1 MKKEMKPLVESYNI
15 DEEYLY
21 KETYLFIKGYAEG
34 RNYRNT
40 LKALPLAR
48 MMHDGQHRKGLQE
61 VEVINHVVEMVID
74 DSIENNDGTIM
85 KPIVKNVHET
95 IFVHLPYIL
104 HCLKVCSTLISL
116 NIPLSD
122 EEMDILLAS
131 SILHDT
137 LEDCEEYFPKGGEEY
152 ITKYGFPKELRDVIQ
167 LLSKHEGSSELEL
180 NIYFNAIKKNK
191 IALLVKMA
199 DRSHNVEDL
208 YNMKNIPKYI
218 QETKTYF
225 LGKKNFGSI
234 VSYGKQ
240 NYPELSNALTN
251 LKSKIL
257 SLTEE
262 AEVMYN
268 KQLAIIDEKDSIIK
282 AKDEEIKL
290 LKKQIEE
297 LKKAI

>member
-1 MKKEMKPLVESYNI
+1 MKREMTPLVESYNI
-15 DEEYLY
+15 NEEYLY
-21 KETYLFIKGYAEG
+21 NRTYLFIKGYAEG

-48 MMHDGQHRKGLQE
+48 KMHDGQHRKGVQE
-61 VEVINHVVEMVID
+61 VEVINHIIEMVVD
-74 DSIENNDGTIM
+74 DSIPNNDGTIM
-85 KPIVKNVHET
+85 KPVVKDVHEK
-95 IFVHLPYIL
+95 ILVHLPYIL

-116 NIPLSD
+116 NIPLTD
-122 EEMDILLAS
+122 EEMDILLACA
-131 SILHDT
+131 ILHDT
-137 LEDCEEYFPKGGEEY
+137 LEDCDKYFPKGGEEY
-152 ITKYGFPKELRDVIQ
+152 VTEYGFPPEVRDVIQ
-167 LLSKHEGSSELEL
+167 LLSKHEGSTPLEL

-218 QETKTYF
+218 QETKEYF
-225 LGKKNFGSI
+225 LIKNSM
-234 VSYGKQ
+234 VTYGKQ
-240 NYPELSNALTN
+240 NYPELSNALTV

-268 KQLAIIDEKDSIIK
+268 KQLTIIEEKDAIIKS
-282 AKDEEIKL
+282 KDEEIAS
-290 LKKQIEE
+290 LKKQLEE
-297 LKKAI
+297 LQNK

>member
-15 DEEYLY
+15 NEEYLY
-21 KETYLFIKGYAEG
+21 NRTYLFIKGYAEG

-48 MMHDGQHRKGLQE
+48 KMHDGQHRKGLQE
-61 VEVINHVVEMVID
+61 VEVINHIVEMVVD
-74 DSIENNDGTIM
+74 DSIPNNDGSIM
-85 KPIVKNVHET
+85 KPVVKAVHET
-95 IFVHLPYIL
+95 ISVHLPYIL

-116 NIPLSD
+116 PLSLTD
-122 EEMDILLAS
+122 EEMDILLACAL
-131 SILHDT
+131 LHDT
-137 LEDCEEYFPKGGEEY
+137 LEDCDEYFPKGGEEY
-152 ITKYGFPKELRDVIQ
+152 VTEYGFPVEVRDVIQ
-167 LLSKHEGSSELEL
+167 LLSKHEGSTELEL

-218 QETKTYF
+218 QETKDYF
-225 LGKKNFGSI
+225 LGGKKNFGSI

-240 NYPELSNALTN
+240 NYPELSNALVV

-268 KQLAIIDEKDSIIK
+268 KQLSIINEKDAIIK
-282 AKDEEIKL
+282 AKDAEIES
-290 LKKQIEE
+290 LKKQLEE
-297 LKKAI
+297 KNK